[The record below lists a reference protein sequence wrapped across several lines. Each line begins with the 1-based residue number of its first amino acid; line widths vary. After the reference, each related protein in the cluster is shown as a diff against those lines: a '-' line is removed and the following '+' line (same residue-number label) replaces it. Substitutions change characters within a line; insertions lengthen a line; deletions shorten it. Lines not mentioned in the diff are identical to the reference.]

1 MIWSKV
7 FSFGSQWGDDT
18 IRLVEGD
25 DALAM
30 IRRVEGILKDSIQVL
45 ESHERVLSSEE
56 FNIFSIKHRHLVLKV
71 LEVKQEINLQQ
82 KQSIFS
88 AAPAGRGSDRIAR
101 DVVRLHNQAEMYHQ
115 DVLTAS
121 RRAQIEEEER
131 FLARIQQDSLK
142 SEGSADR
149 ITTLYSL
156 ISSKSSTETLS
167 QSESGSDSATL
178 VGRHPYLAVAH
189 FRPESSKTEGSTDE
203 DLVREIYILEA
214 PGGTVVMYN
223 PNPCPVNEESN
234 PLNESSVLEM
244 SRAARALLRAG
255 DSKNLQGY
263 EVISNTEDE
272 TSWIDSFIS
281 SLTRLGVGIGADMV

>member
-1 MIWSKV
+1 M
-7 FSFGSQWGDDT
+7 GDET

-30 IRRVEGILKDSIQVL
+30 IQRVEGILKDSMRVL

-56 FNIFSIKHRHLVLKV
+56 FNIYSIKHRHLVLKV
-71 LEVKQEINLQQ
+71 FEVKQEIYLQQ

-101 DVVRLHNQAEMYHQ
+101 DVVRLQNQAEIYHQ

-121 RRAQIEEEER
+121 RQAQIVEEER
-131 FLARIQQDSLK
+131 FLARIQQDSLQP
-142 SEGSADR
+142 EDSADR
-149 ITTLYSL
+149 ITTLYSF
-156 ISSKSSTETLS
+156 ISPKNSTDTLS
-167 QSESGSDSATL
+167 QAESVSDSATL
-178 VGRHPYLAVAH
+178 VGRQPYLAVAH
-189 FRPESSKTEGSTDE
+189 VHPESLGTEGSTDK
-203 DLVREIYILEA
+203 DSVREIYILEA
-214 PGGTVVMYN
+214 PGSTIVMYN

-244 SRAARALLRAG
+244 SRAARALLRAT
-255 DSKNLQGY
+255 DSNNLQGY
-263 EVISNTEDE
+263 EVISNTKDE

-281 SLTRLGVGIGADMV
+281 SLTRLGVGIGADMM